1 MVKRAFRFIS
11 ITIKIKLWILS
22 EDDRDKVEK
31 ILTKINEDCLVS
43 KSIKPDVKIESE
55 IFVR

>member
-1 MVKRAFRFIS
+1 MVEEAFRFIS

-31 ILTKINEDCLVS
+31 ILTKINDDCLVS
-43 KSIKPDVKIESE
+43 KSMKPDVKIESE
-55 IFVR
+55 TFI

>member
-1 MVKRAFRFIS
+1 MVEEAFRFIY

-31 ILTKINEDCLVS
+31 ILTKINDDCLVS
-43 KSIKPDVKIESE
+43 KSMKPDVKIESE
-55 IFVR
+55 TFI